1 MNNVD
6 GTTPHIPL
14 LLTSGR
20 ASFRRGRMPYNIE
33 TILVDVVTEAR
44 DVAVPVAVKLM
55 TENETLFV
63 RQPLQTT
70 TKTLLE
76 LVNKVL

>member
-14 LLTSGR
+14 L
-20 ASFRRGRMPYNIE
+20 

-63 RQPLQTT
+63 QQPVQTT

-76 LVNKVL
+76 LENKVL